1 MTQSHRLGRR
11 VASIG
16 ECMLELSAAQA
27 GTELRRLA
35 FGGDTLNTA
44 IYLARLGIA
53 VDYITAVG
61 DDPYSEHMI
70 AAWQAEGVG
79 TRMVQRAAGR
89 LPGLYMIE
97 LDDAGDRRF
106 FYWRQQAPARELFS
120 NAGAEDLCRALLH
133 YDWLYLSGISLSLYG
148 EAGRERLFDLLR
160 RFRARGGKVAFDTN
174 YRPRG
179 WPSAEVARR
188 EIRDQ
193 LALTDLVLSSLEDEA
208 ALNDVDSAEEAC
220 DLIQALGQALGPRTI
235 VIKQGGRGC
244 LVSVDGQRTVVP
256 AVAVAKIVDA
266 TAAGDS
272 FNAGFLAATL
282 AGEDALD
289 AARLGHRCAAIVI
302 GHHGAIVP
310 RQVFLQEL
318 GTGAAALPSDR

>member
-1 MTQSHRLGRR
+1 MTR

-16 ECMLELSAAQA
+16 ECMLELSAAQS
-27 GTELRRLA
+27 GTELRRLS

-44 IYLARLGIA
+44 IYLARLGTA
-53 VDYITAVG
+53 VDYVTALG
-61 DDPYSEHMI
+61 DDPYSERMI

-97 LDDAGDRRF
+97 LDDAGERRF

-120 NAGAEDLCRALLH
+120 NAGAEDLCRALLQ

-160 RFRARGGKVAFDTN
+160 QFRAQGGKVAFDSN

-179 WPSAEVARR
+179 WPSVEVARR

-208 ALNDVDSAEEAC
+208 ALNDVASAEEAC
-220 DLIQALGQALGPRTI
+220 DLIQTLGPRTI

-244 LVSVDGQRTVVP
+244 LVSVDGQRSVVP
-256 AVAVAKIVDA
+256 ALAVAKIVDA

-282 AGEDALD
+282 AGEDAAQ

-310 RQVFLQEL
+310 RHDFLQEL
-318 GTGAAALPSDR
+318 GTGAAAPSNP